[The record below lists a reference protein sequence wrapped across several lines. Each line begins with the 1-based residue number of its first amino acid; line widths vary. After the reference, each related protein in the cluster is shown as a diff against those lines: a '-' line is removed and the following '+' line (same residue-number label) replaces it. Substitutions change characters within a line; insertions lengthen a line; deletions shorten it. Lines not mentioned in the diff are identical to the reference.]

1 MGSRWVAFTATLVV
15 LGACGFRVA
24 LQRVFLQAA
33 PELAPA
39 SDRRAARLGLLASA
53 ALVAALLAKVVAQA
67 GSFLDPGES
76 VTWELVSTIVRGT
89 SWGEG
94 WTAQFVGGLLAVTG
108 FGVVLLRPAVGWIMA
123 IAGASAIAL
132 AAPLTGH
139 ATGAEQAGVWG
150 YPLDVLHVLGAGVWL
165 GTLGTLVLVGF
176 PSLRSL
182 DPDRRGSTVSQLVNA
197 FHPIALGSA
206 AIVIAAGGLLALL
219 YLDWSVTALWDS
231 RYGRTLA
238 LKLLVLAGVAAL
250 GRHNWKVVRPTLGSP
265 EGADRIAKS
274 SMLELGFAVTLLL
287 VTAVLVSQ
295 PMPGE
300 E

>member
-1 MGSRWVAFTATLVV
+1 M
-15 LGACGFRVA
+15 
-24 LQRVFLQAA
+24 
-33 PELAPA
+33 
-39 SDRRAARLGLLASA
+39 GLLASA
-53 ALVAALLAKVVAQA
+53 ALLAALLAKVVAQA
-67 GSFLDPGES
+67 GSFVDPGEPVS
-76 VTWELVSTIVRGT
+76 WELVSTIVGST
-89 SWGEG
+89 SWGKG
-94 WTAQFVGGLLAVTG
+94 WTAQIVGGLLAVTG
-108 FGVVLLRPAVGWIMA
+108 FGVVLLRPAVGWVLA
-123 IAGASAIAL
+123 IAGASAVAL

-165 GTLGTLVLVGF
+165 GTLATLVMVGF
-176 PSLRSL
+176 PTLRSL
-182 DPDRRGSTVSQLVNA
+182 DADRRGATVGRLVNA

-206 AIVIAAGGLLALL
+206 AIVMAAGGLLALR
-219 YLDWSVTALWDS
+219 YLDWSVTALWGS

-265 EGADRIAKS
+265 EGANRIAKS